1 MKTRIPDIPSGSRA
15 IEVTFHRFT
24 SSRGL
29 VAIPE
34 LNEEIQPDE
43 ATHREKWKKFNKAT
57 VTLDDVPL
65 EVVNHPSKLTFLTFW
80 SSSTLVLLHWH
91 MGVNGI
97 LFPNLGWAEGRTF
110 RCAWKQKPPLK
121 AAILEDGIG
130 IGVGEPVFTSVE
142 EAIVIG
148 RDVFTNVGG
157 CGDMLSLM
165 LVKEQNM
172 SCIGM
177 RSSASRNRLGENP
190 QFRGSIRIAPRITSD
205 RSKHRSLEP

>member
-1 MKTRIPDIPSGSRA
+1 MKTRIPDISSGGRA
-15 IEVTFHRFT
+15 TEVTFHRFT
-24 SSRGL
+24 SSGGL

-43 ATHREKWKKFNKAT
+43 ATHREKWKKSNKAT

-97 LFPNLGWAEGRTF
+97 LFPNLGWAEGRMF

-165 LVKEQNM
+165 LVKRAEYVM
-172 SCIGM
+172 HRYAVVSIAEKEWLEFPHCW
-177 RSSASRNRLGENP
+177 SLCVLG
-190 QFRGSIRIAPRITSD
+190 
-205 RSKHRSLEP
+205 